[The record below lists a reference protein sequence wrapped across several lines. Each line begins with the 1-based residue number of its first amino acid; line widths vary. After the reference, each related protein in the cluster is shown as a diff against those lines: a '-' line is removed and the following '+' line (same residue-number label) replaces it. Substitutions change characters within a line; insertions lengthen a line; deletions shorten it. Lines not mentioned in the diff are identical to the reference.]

1 MSQKVNTMKDI
12 NFAEIL
18 EYALRAQLAYNL
30 DQLGWELSQ
39 TIGWRRSSN
48 SELIVREVKRSEVN
62 VIVEIDFSRRL
73 QWIGVRGSSNF
84 RNWMLNL
91 RYMQRSFEK
100 NFASH
105 RLDIDLHTGFYL
117 AAEDI
122 YQTILPYLKPDCATR
137 LTGHSLGGAI
147 ATILMMFLQE
157 DGYPIDKCITFG
169 QPKITDRQ
177 GAVMCEGL
185 PLLRVINHEDVV
197 PLLPPSTLF
206 TRFQGGYHHFGN
218 KIVLGKNQDYTY
230 VEETQNNSMYNF
242 WMRLL
247 RSIAQPGIADSAE
260 QIKDHNM
267 ALYLLKIAQ
276 NIPQANL
283 ENLLCILSSQI
294 ELIDERCQQD
304 RTFLEPELMY

>member
-1 MSQKVNTMKDI
+1 MKDI

-30 DQLGWELSQ
+30 DRLGWELSK

-48 SELIVREVKRSEVN
+48 SELIVREVERSEVN
-62 VIVEIDFSRRL
+62 VIVEIDVIKRV

-105 RLDIDLHTGFYL
+105 RIDIDLHTGFYL
-117 AAEDI
+117 AAEDV
-122 YQTILPYLKPDCATR
+122 YQTILPYLKPDYQTR

-147 ATILMMFLQE
+147 ATILMMFLKE
-157 DGYPIDKCITFG
+157 DGYIIGKCITFG

-177 GAVMCEGL
+177 GAAMGEGL
-185 PLLRVINHEDVV
+185 PLLRIVNHEDVV

-218 KIVLGKNQDYTY
+218 KLVLGEDRDYTY
-230 VEETQNNSMYNF
+230 IEETQNNSMYNF

-247 RSIAQPGIADSAE
+247 GSIAQPGIADSVE

-276 NIPQANL
+276 NIPQADL
-283 ENLLCILSSQI
+283 EDLLCVLSSQI
-294 ELIDERCQQD
+294 EVKDDRCWQERILLQP
-304 RTFLEPELMY
+304 EPMC